1 MHRLT
6 RVLRTLSPALL
17 VCLLGACAYIRP
29 VETPIP
35 TQAYGDTDTAERIF
49 VLLPGLH
56 DDPDSFERRGFLAVA
71 RDNWSGRKRAAF
83 VTVDAHYGYYRERSI
98 DRRLKDEVLTVFAGR
113 PVTGVGVSLGG
124 LGVLVTARRYPD
136 LFDRLVLIAPF
147 VGSPDQIERLK
158 RDPGAEPRNDFEAE
172 IFALWRWMEDGANGL
187 PITVLYGEDD
197 GFGAGYDHLASL
209 APTISFRAGP
219 GGHDWRTWNRLWAGW
234 LGEQVA
240 ATADDRAALSPAR

>member
-6 RVLRTLSPALL
+6 RISRTLGPALL
-17 VCLLGACAYIRP
+17 FCLLGACAYVRP

-56 DDPDSFERRGFLAVA
+56 DDLDSFERRGFLAVA
-71 RDNWSGRKRAAF
+71 RDNWSGQKRAAF
-83 VTVDAHYGYYRERSI
+83 VTVDAHYGYYREHSI
-98 DRRLKDEVLTVFAGR
+98 DRRLKNEVLAVFAGR

-147 VGSPDQIERLK
+147 IGWPDQIERFK
-158 RDPGAEPRNDFEAE
+158 QYPGAEPRNAFEAE
-172 IFALWRWMEDGANGL
+172 IFALWRWMEDGADGL

-197 GFGAGYDHLASL
+197 EFGAGYADLASL
-209 APTISFRAGP
+209 APAVSFRAGP
-219 GGHDWRTWNRLWAGW
+219 GGHDWKSWNRLWAGW

-240 ATADDRAALSPAR
+240 TTAGSSAALSPPR